1 MNFTPT
7 ITISNAVALA
17 LTSLA
22 ALLATALALAIT
34 FGGPTPI
41 PGLASINAPFRSV
54 DYSGLPAVQRYPAR
68 DGSALAYRH
77 YPAAITPSPA
87 GVARR
92 IVLVHGSSA
101 SSRSMHPLARA
112 LAEAGFA
119 VDALDIR
126 GHGDSGG
133 HGQSAYVGQLEDDME
148 DFVRAVPHAGPS
160 TLLGF
165 SAGGGF
171 VLRVA
176 GSTRQRAF
184 DHYVLLSPYLR
195 YDAPTARPANG
206 DWVSVGIPRVVAL
219 SLLNAVGV
227 TAFNHLPVT
236 EFALNAE
243 ARKLLTPNY
252 SYALAATFGPHRDYP
267 RDIAQS
273 LAPMQLLAGVED
285 QLFDAGRFAST
296 FAQAG
301 KLIPVTLIPGVDH
314 IGLTLQPAALQAI
327 VAACK
332 AS

>member
-1 MNFTPT
+1 
-7 ITISNAVALA
+7 
-17 LTSLA
+17 
-22 ALLATALALAIT
+22 
-34 FGGPTPI
+34 
-41 PGLASINAPFRSV
+41 V
-54 DYSGLPAVQRYPAR
+54 DYGGLPAGQRYAAR
-68 DGSALAYRH
+68 DGGALAYRH
-77 YPAAITPSPA
+77 YPAASMPSPA
-87 GVARR
+87 GAARR

-101 SSRSMHPLARA
+101 SSRSMHPMAQA
-112 LAEAGFA
+112 LAGAGFV

-126 GHGDSGG
+126 GHGDSGPR
-133 HGQSAYVGQLEDDME
+133 GQSAYLGQLEDDME
-148 DFVRAVPHAGPS
+148 DFMRAVPHAGPN

-165 SAGGGF
+165 SSGGGF

-219 SLLNAVGV
+219 SLLNGVGI
-227 TAFNHLPVT
+227 TAFNHLTVT

-243 ARKLLTPNY
+243 ARKLLTPSY
-252 SYALAATFGPHRDYP
+252 SFALAATFGPHRDYQ
-267 RDIAQS
+267 RDIAQA
-273 LAPMQLLAGVED
+273 LAPMQLLAGVQD

-301 KLIPVTLIPGVDH
+301 KTIPVTLIAGIDH